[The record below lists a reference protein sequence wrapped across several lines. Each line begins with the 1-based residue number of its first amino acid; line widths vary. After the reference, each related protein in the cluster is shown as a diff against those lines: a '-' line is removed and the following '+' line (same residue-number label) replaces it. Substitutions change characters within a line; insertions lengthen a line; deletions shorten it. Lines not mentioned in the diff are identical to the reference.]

1 MTGQRIVGALVGW
14 KRRRSANGIILT
26 IQLATSEAKA
36 QSRDYD
42 QISFALNDR
51 QIRSLARDMQR
62 VAKERG
68 IQLRARP
75 RWTRLLPRF

>member
-75 RWTRLLPRF
+75 RWMSLLPRF

>member
-26 IQLATSEAKA
+26 VQLATSEAKA

-75 RWTRLLPRF
+75 RWMRLLPRF

>member
-1 MTGQRIVGALVGW
+1 MNGQRLVGALVGW

-26 IQLATSEAKA
+26 IQLATSEAAA
-36 QSRDYD
+36 QNRDYD

-51 QIRSLARDMQR
+51 QIRSLARDLQR

-75 RWTRLLPRF
+75 RWTKFLPRF